1 MTSKPVG
8 NATHP
13 QAALRDFSEKT
24 KILETG
30 VSGQKGCF
38 VNTKADFWK
47 LDEKTRLLIPC

>member
-47 LDEKTRLLIPC
+47 VDEKTRLLIPC